1 MATPVSIGANSAG
14 ASSLSNTKG
23 VSNVNANAVQGKVQS
38 AEDAATVSP
47 AAKARAQLNA
57 SIVEA
62 SLTVSLKSSNNPM
75 SVVLKTALTGINEA
89 LRADFGED
97 AIQNASAQDNTP
109 EGTASRIVSLSTAF
123 YEAYKQQHPGQDEE
137 TTLNNFMDTIKKGV
151 EQGFKEARSML
162 EGFKVLDGDVAA
174 NIDKTYDLIQQGF
187 ADFVAARKAP
197 AEAGS
202 AGTSG
207 SASVTIKPAGSG
219 ANGADGASGAS
230 SAAGVNDNGT
240 AAGAAVAAPGKAVD
254 EGGRFHIDPRAV

>member
-23 VSNVNANAVQGKVQS
+23 VSNVNASAVQGKVQS
-38 AEDAATVSP
+38 ADEAATMSP

-202 AGTSG
+202 AGASG
-207 SASVTIKPAGSG
+207 GASASVTIKPAGNG
-219 ANGADGASGAS
+219 ANGANGANNGG
-230 SAAGVNDNGT
+230 SAAGVNDN
-240 AAGAAVAAPGKAVD
+240 GAAVAAPGKAVD
-254 EGGRFHIDPRAV
+254 DGGRFHIDPRAV

>member
-1 MATPVSIGANSAG
+1 MATPVSIGASNVG
-14 ASSLSNTKG
+14 ASSLGSTKG
-23 VSNVNANAVQGKVQS
+23 VSNSPASNASAVQGKVQS
-38 AEDAATVSP
+38 ADEAATMSP
-47 AAKARAQLNA
+47 AAKAQAQAQLNA

-97 AIQNASAQDNTP
+97 AIQNASSQDNTP

-174 NIDKTYDLIQQGF
+174 NIDKTYELIQQGF
-187 ADFVAARKAP
+187 ADFIAARKAP
-197 AEAGS
+197 ADAGS
-202 AGTSG
+202 AAAGG
-207 SASVTIKPAGSG
+207 NASVTIEPAGNGS
-219 ANGADGASGAS
+219 NGAG
-230 SAAGVNDNGT
+230 SAAGVSNNGA
-240 AAGAAVAAPGKAVD
+240 AAGAPGKAVD
-254 EGGRFHIDPRAV
+254 EGGRFQIDPRAV